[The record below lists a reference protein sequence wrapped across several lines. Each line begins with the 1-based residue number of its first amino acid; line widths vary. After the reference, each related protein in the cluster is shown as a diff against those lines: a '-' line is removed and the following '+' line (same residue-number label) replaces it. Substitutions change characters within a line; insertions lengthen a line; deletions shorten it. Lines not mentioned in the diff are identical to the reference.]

1 MTWIVE
7 DSKKTYV
14 DGVEGKDK
22 RISDIISH
30 WKWGGAEEGQ
40 GYMSKYF
47 DFWFR
52 YMKDILE
59 DFEEE

>member
-1 MTWIVE
+1 M
-7 DSKKTYV
+7 

-22 RISDIISH
+22 RKSDIISH
-30 WKWGGAEEGQ
+30 WQWGGAEEGQ

-52 YMKDILE
+52 YMKIFWKNLRE
-59 DFEEE
+59 SKIISV